1 MNVDVDDKEG
11 LSTSGRVCVKRETE
25 RREATGG
32 FFFFV
37 FFCFSVAL
45 SLLEQMWFT
54 PRSKKWIFKLRDVPH
69 KVELRQKMCQKVTLA
84 VDGEVVEWEQ
94 SLLDLLDFGGK
105 FRFTLY
111 SGVNTAEEAAHECF
125 LVINLWHIYLFV
137 DGLDIERGKRFS
149 FSGGRI
155 IIGILVVCAV
165 CLLLWTPIEVI
176 LNFVQSLVS

>member
-1 MNVDVDDKEG
+1 MNFDVDDKEG
-11 LSTSGRVCVKRETE
+11 LSISGRVCVKREKE
-25 RREATGG
+25 RRGRRRCP
-32 FFFFV
+32 V
-37 FFCFSVAL
+37 SVGA
-45 SLLEQMWFT
+45 MWFT

-105 FRFTLY
+105 FRFKLY
-111 SGVNTAEEAAHECF
+111 SGVNTSEEAAHECF

-165 CLLLWTPIEVI
+165 CLLLWTPIELI
-176 LNFVQSLVS
+176 LSFFQSLVS